1 LLKHCR
7 KVRREILSA
16 FLMPMKMLEEE
27 KVSDLLQVIDL
38 LVFNTNFS
46 SSSPM

>member
-1 LLKHCR
+1 MEIVSAVLK
-7 KVRREILSA
+7 V
-16 FLMPMKMLEEE
+16 LEEE
-27 KVSDLLQVIDL
+27 KANILQVIDL